1 MTTIKDISK
10 RSGFSVSTVS
20 KALNN
25 SSEIGEDTTAIIKKI
40 ALEMGYLPNAAARLL
55 KTNKSF
61 NVGILFIDEMQ
72 SGLGHEYFSA
82 VIDSFKVEVESL
94 GYDITFISTNIGNM
108 KMSYY
113 DHCKYRHIDGV
124 VIASVDFNDQRVIDL
139 IQSEIPVVTID
150 HIFNEC
156 TAILSDNL
164 AGVQDLVNYIFNKGH
179 RKIAYIHG
187 EDTSVTQRRIA
198 GFHRACKK
206 LGIKVPK
213 EYIKEA
219 RYHDPKSSGLAT
231 RELLN
236 LKDPPTC
243 IMYPDDFS
251 FIGGMNEVEKHE
263 LNIPDNL
270 SVTGYD
276 GIYLSQV
283 LRPRLSTYK
292 QNTEALGRKA
302 AINLIEAIN
311 EKETYIPKQIYV
323 KGELLEGDSVKKI
336 DF

>member
-124 VIASVDFNDQRVIDL
+124 VIASVDFNDQGVIDL

-292 QNTEALGRKA
+292 QNTEALGREA

>member
-124 VIASVDFNDQRVIDL
+124 VIASVDFNDQGVIDL

-198 GFHRACKK
+198 GFHRACKT

-251 FIGGMNEVEKHE
+251 FIGGMNEIEKHE
-263 LNIPDNL
+263 LSIPDNL

-292 QNTEALGRKA
+292 QNTEALGREA

-311 EKETYIPKQIYV
+311 EKETYIPKQIWV
-323 KGELLEGDSVKKI
+323 KGELLKGDSVKKV
-336 DF
+336 DS

>member
-10 RSGFSVSTVS
+10 KSGFSVSTVS

-25 SSEIGEDTTAIIKKI
+25 SSEIGEDTTAIKKI